1 MKILIVSDT
10 HGSTKNYMKV
20 VGKEEDL
27 DMVLHLGDVED
38 RERFIEDAVSCPVVI
53 VAGNNDFYSN
63 LPAEKRF
70 RIGKY
75 SVMMTHGHRYYIN
88 TGLGRLKKEA
98 AAKGA
103 DIVMYGHTH
112 RPVIDISSKIIAINP
127 GSLTYPRQ
135 ENRKPSYIIMEI
147 DEYGEAHFEIRYVG

>member
-10 HGSTKNYMKV
+10 HSSTKNYLKAV
-20 VGKEEDL
+20 DKEDDL

-38 RERFIEDAVSCPVVI
+38 REHVIEDAVSCPVVI
-53 VAGNNDFYSN
+53 VAGNNDYYSN
-63 LPAEKRF
+63 LPTEKRF

-88 TGLGRLKKEA
+88 MGLGRLKKEA

-112 RPVIDISSKIIAINP
+112 KPMIDISPKIIAINP

-147 DEYGEAHFEIRYVG
+147 DEQGEAHFEVRYVE